1 MVRFLLCL
9 YLSSISIHSFAA
21 DQNIKRFVL
30 VIGNKNYATAPL
42 KNSSNDAIAVA
53 DSLTDMGFRFETLQ
67 DPSLKAKYLQAKYD
81 NEILTLIAED
91 KLNGALAQLYTFY
104 E

>member
-67 DPSLKAKYLQAKYD
+67 DPSLKAKYD

-91 KLNGALAQLYTFY
+91 KLNCALAQLYTFY

>member
-1 MVRFLLCL
+1 M
-9 YLSSISIHSFAA
+9 
-21 DQNIKRFVL
+21 

-67 DPSLKAKYLQAKYD
+67 DPSLKAKYD